1 MINTVLFYIIS
12 FGFPILIIKLF
23 FLFNK
28 KEKKTK
34 NEYEIYFEKYNN
46 KFDTKEIVEI
56 SDEKKKLLKNS
67 ILFENTPI
75 GNVIMYYNNENTEFD
90 YYSNRNMSYNF
101 LETICKKYV
110 TMFNC
115 KELYRE
121 YEIEKKKHEE
131 NEKKKK
137 EEKKEIVKKKSVYA
151 NFKKYNNE
159 TLKFDE
165 NEPFLQNRYHYKGNL
180 KDFNM
185 LKPIKIEKK
194 KFTIQD
200 FLLQIKNNKN

>member
-34 NEYEIYFEKYNN
+34 NEYEIYFKKYNN

-131 NEKKKK
+131 NEEKKKK
-137 EEKKEIVKKKSVYA
+137 EKKKIVKKKSIYA

-159 TLKFDE
+159 VLKFNE